1 MNEKIKI
8 LKNYT
13 RMCESMIVC
22 KECKIGRL
30 IESSSNTDEGSSDC
44 NKFITT
50 NTEEAIKIIEEWAA
64 QHPVK
69 IRQSEFLKQYPQ
81 AAVVGG
87 VVAID
92 PCLINIEKRNSE
104 WCHKYCDCKDCR
116 KDYWF
121 EEVEK

>member
-1 MNEKIKI
+1 MNEKTKI
-8 LKNYT
+8 LKNYA
-13 RMCESMIVC
+13 RMCESMSVC
-22 KECKIGRL
+22 TECEIG
-30 IESSSNTDEGSSDC
+30 
-44 NKFITT
+44 KFIGNFLECSKFIAN
-50 NTEEAIKIIEEWAA
+50 NTEKVVQIIAKWAA

-81 AAVVGG
+81 AAVVDG

-121 EEVEK
+121 EEVE